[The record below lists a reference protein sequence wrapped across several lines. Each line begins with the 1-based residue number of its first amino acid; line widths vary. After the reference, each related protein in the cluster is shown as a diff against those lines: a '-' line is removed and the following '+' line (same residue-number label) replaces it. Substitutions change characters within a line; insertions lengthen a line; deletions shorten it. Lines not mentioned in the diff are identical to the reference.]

1 MLFEHGTTD
10 DRLTIERLDADR
22 FRALEDAFL
31 ILAQR
36 LRQKGIHLIVVGYP
50 DKSMLY
56 PERLPAQAPTIARGG
71 NYDTLRQFLAGQ
83 SALTFIDAEVI
94 LNREKSQTDEPLF
107 YKTDIHDNLVG
118 QIPVVKAIVDKIA
131 QIEGRTNIKWHEQL
145 DLKRVDWGMGS
156 EGRFL
161 SLLSPVHERITYAA
175 AGHAIGQTVP
185 DGHWNVPDPRAVDGV
200 GDGNGLPFD
209 FEFHSA
215 PQLCDKRLPGVVLFG
230 NSFSDPYWTVG
241 LHRYFCFIRRSRTPI
256 GRLPAFVDAIPP
268 GTKYFIFQYLAA
280 YLPGEGPWLK

>member
-230 NSFSDPYWTVG
+230 ISFSDPVLDCG
-241 LHRYFCFIRRSRTPI
+241 PVSVFLLHSPVADSDRPTTTSASPHI
-256 GRLPAFVDAIPP
+256 
-268 GTKYFIFQYLAA
+268 
-280 YLPGEGPWLK
+280 